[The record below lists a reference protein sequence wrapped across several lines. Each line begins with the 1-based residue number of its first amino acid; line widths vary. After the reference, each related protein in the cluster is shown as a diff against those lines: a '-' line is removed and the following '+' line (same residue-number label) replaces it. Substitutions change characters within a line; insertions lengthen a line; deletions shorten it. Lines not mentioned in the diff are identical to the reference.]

1 MKEDRI
7 FKTDIVAGLQ
17 NLGLRRDDHVIVHS
31 SLKSL
36 GYVEGGPDAVIDA
49 VLETVGPGG
58 TMLAPTNVFDGSM
71 TAFLRTMKEIDL
83 RTAVSF
89 TGVIPETLRKRKGA
103 IRSIHPSHPVAAIGG
118 KALELLSEHH
128 LAIRRRE
135 PSAHTVRSAV
145 TCAAEF
151 S

>member
-58 TMLAPTNVFDGSM
+58 TMLS
-71 TAFLRTMKEIDL
+71 
-83 RTAVSF
+83 
-89 TGVIPETLRKRKGA
+89 TLR
-103 IRSIHPSHPVAAIGG
+103 
-118 KALELLSEHH
+118 
-128 LAIRRRE
+128 
-135 PSAHTVRSAV
+135 
-145 TCAAEF
+145 
-151 S
+151 